1 MSIIYDI
8 RNETQ
13 PKSILLIIF
22 GGVFIFAFLIVFI
35 RLVLT
40 LTGKVNQNKLN
51 IFLDCIGIIF
61 IPILSVILI
70 SSNVNSIVNFSK
82 YSDLL
87 ENDRCI
93 TICGKP
99 ENIVTYELNTHN
111 EDLLEFTIGD
121 EYFDTYN
128 LYGSEKLTKIQ
139 IDKIVNSKELTIKY
153 VEEKKLLS
161 KDKINWI
168 VYIKDDSDNMGN
180 NSACSTDYPV
190 KHRNT

>member
-13 PKSILLIIF
+13 PKNILLIIF

-35 RLVLT
+35 RLVLA

-70 SSNVNSIVNFSK
+70 SFNVNSIVNFSK

-87 ENDRCI
+87 ENDGCI

-99 ENIVTYELNTHN
+99 ENIVTYEVNTHN

-153 VEEKKLLS
+153 VKEKKILS
-161 KDKINWI
+161 KDEINWI
-168 VYIKDDSDNMGN
+168 VYIKDNSDNIGN
-180 NSACSTDYPV
+180 NSVCSTDYPE
-190 KHRNT
+190 KHRKT